1 MKNTLITF
9 LCLISL
15 WGCKEPV
22 WNKPPDGSTPG
33 PVTSFTVKNLSGKSV
48 IHYDVTDA
56 NTLYVEAE
64 YSLGNGEVKKVK
76 ASKYVDS
83 LVVEGFP
90 KAQSY
95 DVQLYAVGANEQRSA
110 PVKVVVAPN
119 TPAYISALA
128 SLTSTATFGGITI
141 NVDNGSRDALVIETL
156 RKEPDGTW
164 QSIDRYYS
172 STDLIRYNI
181 RGLQDST
188 QHFAFF
194 IRDRWLNFSDTVEA
208 TLTPLTEIQIP
219 PGSIEN
225 IPAEVLP
232 GTAPSHNNSSSLAAH
247 KAIDGVIGR
256 TVNENYYLTMRGT
269 GMPQH
274 FNVDL
279 KKQYQLSRLV
289 FYQRPTYF
297 YRSISPRKVAVW
309 GSNSPAPDGSFD
321 GWTLLGE
328 FEVIKPSGL
337 PMDINSDEDNAA
349 AEAGHNFEFES
360 ATMPIRYLRIQ
371 TLETW
376 AMSDYITLT
385 EYSIFG
391 NVAN

>member
-1 MKNTLITF
+1 
-9 LCLISL
+9 
-15 WGCKEPV
+15 
-22 WNKPPDGSTPG
+22 
-33 PVTSFTVKNLSGKSV
+33 
-48 IHYDVTDA
+48 
-56 NTLYVEAE
+56 
-64 YSLGNGEVKKVK
+64 KKVK

-225 IPAEVLP
+225 IPAEALP

-349 AEAGHNFEFES
+349 AQAGHNFEFES